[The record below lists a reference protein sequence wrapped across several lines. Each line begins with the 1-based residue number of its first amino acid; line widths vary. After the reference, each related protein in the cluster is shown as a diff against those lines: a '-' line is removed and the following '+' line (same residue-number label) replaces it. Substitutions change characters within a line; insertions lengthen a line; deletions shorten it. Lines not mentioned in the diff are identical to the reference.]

1 MPLVSTKPA
10 MISKSEKESP
20 LVQVIS
26 FDKLLRHYDA
36 MAQSDDDFL
45 AAKAKRILKVQAP
58 YPELR
63 DGFEDISL
71 LKKHTGTIEIILH
84 DVFSDILT
92 HNEIKAA
99 SLPFDDIIFNAS
111 ARFKNILANAGGEG
125 FVPEMRNMP
134 DGQMYI
140 VACTVILNFHYG
152 FDFDFKRPLFYDIA
166 DANGVMRHYRIL
178 YNADFMEI
186 LPTDR
191 AKELTRADID
201 ELLDNFNNLELWKE
215 KIPPHSFIAKGFVIS
230 NMFDVTVEHAISEIK
245 SSLISNNR
253 RESTDYME
261 NLLETFKSFFNLPTI
276 QAGLVEYNP
285 KKNRFERIYGAGMQ
299 SFILRDKEVA
309 SCSEALCQK
318 SYEKLLND
326 NDYFA
331 ISDVDRQVK
340 ASYGKQPYKN
350 LKDQGI
356 KSAIFAP
363 IADGGKL
370 LGVLELVSSEV
381 NALNSVNANKL
392 DDVMPFIVSAVI
404 RSKAEEENRI
414 DAIIQNECTS
424 VHESVYWRFEEEA
437 QRFMKEELEGNQPTF
452 TEIVFKDVYPLYG
465 QIDIKDSSQARN
477 LAVQRDLMIQLSEVN
492 KILTAAWES
501 GRLPVYEELI
511 FRVND
516 HIEGIKLSLD
526 TNSEQ
531 AIFDF
536 VLDEI
541 HPVFEY
547 LKKSDS
553 ALKGLVVSYE
563 ASIDMGTDSY
573 YDHRRNYDESVMLVN
588 KKLASLIDK
597 KQVNAQAMFPHYF
610 ERYKTD
616 GVEHN
621 MYIGDSIIDTDSF
634 DQIYVNNL
642 RLWQLQVMC
651 EMENAHYKLKPQL
664 QVSLD
669 VASLVLVYNTS
680 LSIRFRMDEKRFDV
694 DGTYNARYEVIK
706 KRIDKSFVKGS
717 SERLTQP
724 GKMVIVYSQKK
735 DELEYLRY
743 IKFLKSKGY
752 FTGKVEIVELQGVQG
767 VAGLK
772 AIRADILYKTSD
784 GTFSD
789 KTYTY
794 EDLMSELKG

>member
-1 MPLVSTKPA
+1 MR
-10 MISKSEKESP
+10 SKSEKESP
-20 LVQVIS
+20 LIQVIS
-26 FDKLLRHYDA
+26 FDKLLRQYDV
-36 MAQSDDDFL
+36 MSQSEDDFL
-45 AAKAKRILKVQAP
+45 ATKAKRILKAQAP

-63 DGFEDISL
+63 DGFGDAFL
-71 LKKHTGTIEIILH
+71 LKKHKKTIEIILQ
-84 DVFSDILT
+84 DAFSDVLT

-99 SLPFDDIIFNAS
+99 SLPFDDIVFNAS
-111 ARFKNILANAGGEG
+111 ARFKNILANAGGDG
-125 FVPEMRNMP
+125 FLPEMRNMP
-134 DGQMYI
+134 EGQMYI
-140 VACTVILNFHYG
+140 VACTVILNSHYG
-152 FDFDFKRPLFYDIA
+152 FHFDFKRPLFYDIP
-166 DANGVMRHYRIL
+166 DANEVMRHYRIL

-186 LPTDR
+186 LPTE
-191 AKELTRADID
+191 KSKQLTQADVD
-201 ELLDNFNNLELWKE
+201 ELLDNFNDLELWKE
-215 KIPPHSFIAKGFVIS
+215 KIPPYSFIAKGFVIS
-230 NMFDVTVEHAISEIK
+230 NMFDITAEHSISEIK

-253 RESTDYME
+253 RESTNFVE
-261 NLLETFKSFFNLPTI
+261 NLLETFKSFFNLPNI
-276 QAGLVEYNP
+276 KVGFVEYNP
-285 KKNRFERIYGAGMQ
+285 KKNRFERIYGSGMQ
-299 SFILRDKEVA
+299 SFILQDKDVEPCA
-309 SCSEALCQK
+309 EALCQK

-331 ISDVDRQVK
+331 ISDVDRNYEI
-340 ASYGKQPYKN
+340 SNGIQPYKN
-350 LKDQGI
+350 LKEQGI

-363 IADGGKL
+363 IADDGKL

-381 NALNSVNANKL
+381 NALNSINANKL
-392 DDVMPFIVSAVI
+392 EGVMPFIVSAVI

-437 QRFMKEELEGNQPTF
+437 QSFIKDELEGGQPTF

-492 KILTAAWES
+492 TILMAAREKS
-501 GRLPVYEELI
+501 RLPVYEELM

-516 HIEGIKLSLD
+516 HIEGIKESLE

-531 AIFDF
+531 DIFDF
-536 VLDEI
+536 VLDDI
-541 HPVFEY
+541 HPVFEHF
-547 LKKSDS
+547 KKSDS

-588 KKLASLIDK
+588 KKLAALIDK
-597 KQVNAQAMFPHYF
+597 KQITAQAMFPHYF

-621 MYIGDSIIDTDSF
+621 MYIGDSIVDNDRF
-634 DQIYVNNL
+634 DPIYLNNL

-651 EMENAHYKLKPQL
+651 EMENVHYKLRPQL
-664 QVSLD
+664 QVPLD
-669 VASLVLVYNTS
+669 VASLILVYNTS

-706 KRIDKSFVKGS
+706 KRIDKSYVKGS
-717 SERLTQP
+717 SERLTRP

-772 AIRADILYKTSD
+772 AIRADILYKAD
-784 GTFSD
+784 GDASSQ

-794 EDLMSELKG
+794 EDLMAELEG

>member
-1 MPLVSTKPA
+1 
-10 MISKSEKESP
+10 MIPKSEKESP
-20 LVQVIS
+20 LLQVIS
-26 FDKLLRHYDA
+26 FDKLLRRYDA

-45 AAKAKRILKVQAP
+45 KTKADWILKAQAP

-63 DGFEDISL
+63 EGFGDVSL
-71 LKKHTGTIEIILH
+71 LNKHKEIIEIVLH
-84 DVFSDILT
+84 DVFSNVLT
-92 HNEIKAA
+92 DNEIKAA

-111 ARFKNILANAGGEG
+111 ARFKKILANARGDG

-134 DGQMYI
+134 EGQMYI
-140 VACTVILNFHYG
+140 VACTVILNSHYG
-152 FDFDFKRPLFYDIA
+152 FHFDFKRPLFYDIP

-186 LPTDR
+186 LPTE
-191 AKELTRADID
+191 KSKQLTQADVD
-201 ELLDNFNNLELWKE
+201 ELLDNFNDVALWKD

-230 NMFDVTVEHAISEIK
+230 NMFDVTVEHSISEIK

-253 RESTDYME
+253 REGNNFME
-261 NLLETFKSFFNLPTI
+261 NLLETFKSFFNLPSI
-276 QAGLVEYNP
+276 RAGFVEYDP
-285 KKNRFERIYGAGMQ
+285 KKNRFERICGAGMQ
-299 SFILRDKEVA
+299 SFILQDKDVEP
-309 SCSEALCQK
+309 CTEALCQK

-331 ISDVDRQVK
+331 ISDVDRNYK
-340 ASYGKQPYKN
+340 MSNGIQPYKN

-363 IADGGKL
+363 IADDGRL

-392 DDVMPFIVSAVI
+392 EGVMPFIVSAVI

-437 QRFMKEELEGNQPTF
+437 QRFIKDELEGGQPTF
-452 TEIVFKDVYPLYG
+452 TEIVFNDVYPLYG

-492 KILTAAWES
+492 KILTAAWEK

-516 HIEGIKLSLD
+516 HIEGIKESID
-526 TNSEQ
+526 TSSEQ
-531 AIFDF
+531 AIFNF
-536 VLDEI
+536 LLDEI
-541 HPVFEY
+541 HPVFNHF
-547 LKKSDS
+547 KKSDS
-553 ALKGLVVSYE
+553 GLKDLVVSYE

-588 KKLASLIDK
+588 KKLAALIDK
-597 KQVNAQAMFPHYF
+597 RQVTAQAMFPHYF

-621 MYIGDSIIDTDSF
+621 MYIGDSIVDNDSF
-634 DQIYVNNL
+634 DPVYLNNL

-651 EMENAHYKLKPQL
+651 EMENTHYKLKPKL
-664 QVSLD
+664 QVPLD
-669 VASLVLVYNTS
+669 VASLILVYNTS

-772 AIRADILYKTSD
+772 AIRADILYKSD
-784 GTFSD
+784 GDASSE

-794 EDLMSELKG
+794 DDLMAELEG